1 MFKLRVVKE
10 IITKV
15 VEEEHQED
23 QPTSINTSSQIQ
35 NTSHQGKTKIN
46 EEQPGEE
53 EQKQQLQHEKEHEE
67 QVMVTVKPSLPHTVS
82 PEFQPLYDS
91 CRSSNTLKQPRTL
104 SNNLKQPRPLSNLL
118 MPILKEISQC
128 R

>member
-23 QPTSINTSSQIQ
+23 QPTSTNTSSQIQ
-35 NTSHQGKTKIN
+35 NTSHQGKIKTN
-46 EEQPGEE
+46 EQQPGEE
-53 EQKQQLQHEKEHEE
+53 EQKQQLQHEQEHEE

-91 CRSSNTLKQPRTL
+91 CRSSNTLEQSQTL
-104 SNNLKQPRPLSNLL
+104 SNNLDLYQILSCLF
-118 MPILKEISQC
+118 
-128 R
+128 